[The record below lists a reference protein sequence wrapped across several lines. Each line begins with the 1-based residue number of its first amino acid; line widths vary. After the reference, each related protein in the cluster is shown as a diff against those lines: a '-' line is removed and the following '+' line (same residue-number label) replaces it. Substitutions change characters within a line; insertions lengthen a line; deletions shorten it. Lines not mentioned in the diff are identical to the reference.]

1 MYDGENLGDKK
12 ISFNKTIELKNID
25 FGYSENK
32 IVLKDI
38 KK

>member
-12 ISFNKTIELKNID
+12 ISFNHNININ

-32 IVLKDI
+32 IVLI
-38 KK
+38 